1 MRKIIFWIPQG
12 RIGNLIFQYQAVT
25 SIYSKKEM
33 IITVDTGFLSFFQ
46 DRRNIIFLKIP
57 SLFLRRFV
65 TCWTKL
71 LRLFVLCGVFSECR
85 PKLFEVIPG
94 FFDETKHIEL
104 KLGLFKKIIV
114 FEGFFQNESYLKNLP
129 AIRQNLLEEA
139 RIELAKLPSGFKV
152 ALHLRFGDY
161 QRLSVLG
168 KVGATL
174 PKDYYF
180 HCIEKMKAIYP
191 KCTFIVF
198 TDDVDKS
205 NKLLK
210 NITNIKFIRV
220 KSEQFDFS
228 AITLCGAAI
237 ISAST
242 FSWWAAKYI
251 TGSKKIIMAPEYW
264 MGFKSN
270 IWFPRFIKSNSI
282 QYIKAKGFDYE
293 EF

>member
-25 SIYSKKEM
+25 SIYSTKEM

-71 LRLFVLCGVFSECR
+71 LRLFVWCKVFSECR

-129 AIRQNLLEEA
+129 AIRKNLLEEA
-139 RIELAKLPSGFKV
+139 RNELAKLPSGFKV
-152 ALHLRFGDY
+152 ALHLRFADY
-161 QRLSVLG
+161 ERLSVLG
-168 KVGATL
+168 KVDATL
-174 PKDYYF
+174 PKSYYF
-180 HCIEKMKAIYP
+180 QCLEKMRIIYP
-191 KCTFIVF
+191 ECMFIVF
-198 TDDVDKS
+198 TDEPDKA
-205 NKLLK
+205 NKILK
-210 NITNIKFIRV
+210 SMGNIKFIKS

-251 TGSKKIIMAPEYW
+251 NGSKKTVMAPKYW

-282 QYIKAKGFDYE
+282 QYINVKG
-293 EF
+293 